1 MRTIPRAHRRK
12 SLPQFTSFSSKFGHK
27 NRIFSKKEEKNPTLT
42 HDVRNVVA
50 VLRLFCD
57 LLAEPGVLAKGNEH
71 FAGEFRAV
79 ASTSSALL
87 EKLAALPA
95 QQRRRPLRDDHIH
108 NLAAAV
114 QRLRGPLSALA
125 GARINLEMECLYC
138 AGRVRLSHESLTRIL
153 INLVRNAAEAMPDGG
168 RIRITTQLSDGSS
181 FLDTEN
187 TAQTIVLCV
196 QDSGPGI
203 PPDQL
208 ERVFDAGFSTK
219 TKNSAWTPGTNR
231 GLGLS
236 IVRRLVQAAGGAV
249 RAVSA
254 PGGGTRF
261 EVELPL
267 IHFPQPNIGF
277 AADFQE
283 GANLEC

>member
-1 MRTIPRAHRRK
+1 M
-12 SLPQFTSFSSKFGHK
+12 SFSTKFGQK
-27 NRIFSKKEEKNPTLT
+27 NRIFTKKEETNPALT

-95 QQRRRPLRDDHIH
+95 AQRRRRPLREDHIDD
-108 NLAAAV
+108 LAAAV
-114 QRLRGPLSALA
+114 QLLKGPLSALA
-125 GARINLEMECLYC
+125 GEKIKLEMECLYC
-138 AGRVRLSHESLTRIL
+138 AGRVRLTQEALTRIL
-153 INLVRNAAEAMPDGG
+153 INLVRNAVEAMPDGG
-168 RIRITTQLSDGSS
+168 RIRITTQLSGGNS

-187 TAQTIVLCV
+187 TAPAIVLCV

-219 TKNSAWTPGTNR
+219 TKSTAWTQGTHR

-236 IVRRLVQAAGGAV
+236 IVRQLAQAAGGIA
-249 RAVSA
+249 RAVPA
-254 PGGGTRF
+254 PAGGTRF

-267 IHFPQPNIGF
+267 IHFPQPKIGF